1 MMDCQAGEASRVDH
15 TSPPPTHDQ
24 QWNAHTH
31 AQAKR
36 LKNEAAT
43 RPGLKQLYVNVGQW
57 THRATAWI
65 TISAAGHKS
74 LGVSATCVWGM
85 GVGRF
90 GVVWWWLFPSVD

>member
-1 MMDCQAGEASRVDH
+1 VNWHAGDRQERRALPLYA
-15 TSPPPTHDQ
+15 PPPRSLTASTLHDD
-24 QWNAHTH
+24 T
-31 AQAKR
+31 QAKR

-74 LGVSATCVWGM
+74 LGV
-85 GVGRF
+85 RRLF
-90 GVVWWWLFPSVD
+90 GVWAL